1 MNSDDNLRKMISVL
15 EQYEKE
21 IKDAVTAQKA
31 MIDNIPYYLQRNLA
45 VLQKYFPNLYEKFK
59 NYSLTDN
66 YKLICNSNG
75 EPNILYPD
83 GHLFYTKTPFL
94 DCKRQVEDYVNNFY
108 NWTIISDVNQE
119 INCYN
124 QLHIYYKNKLFSKVA
139 DLKKRLT
146 DLDIYKKQEKQ
157 QLCDSVPVMFMF
169 GLGLGFHLGYLYER
183 VTPVNLYI
191 IDPCSDFFYLSLC
204 VFDYST

>member
-83 GHLFYTKTPFL
+83 GHLFYTKTHFL
-94 DCKRQVEDYVNNFY
+94 DCKR
-108 NWTIISDVNQE
+108 
-119 INCYN
+119 
-124 QLHIYYKNKLFSKVA
+124 
-139 DLKKRLT
+139 
-146 DLDIYKKQEKQ
+146 
-157 QLCDSVPVMFMF
+157 
-169 GLGLGFHLGYLYER
+169 
-183 VTPVNLYI
+183 
-191 IDPCSDFFYLSLC
+191 
-204 VFDYST
+204 